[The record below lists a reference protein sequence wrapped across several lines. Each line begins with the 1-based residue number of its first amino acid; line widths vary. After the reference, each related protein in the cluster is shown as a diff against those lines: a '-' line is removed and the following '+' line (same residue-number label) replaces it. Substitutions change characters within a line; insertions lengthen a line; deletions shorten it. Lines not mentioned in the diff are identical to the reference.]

1 MKGGDWLWAV
11 GGLAVVGVLTG
22 GTGSALGALAGKS
35 TLHPGQRERC
45 GWVGVFCHCG
55 RAGEDGGLPPIF
67 PTRNGVLSRTFERA
81 GFERIVSERL
91 GTILRY
97 GSAAEALEAAFAGG
111 PVALAYSRFNHNARG
126 SACGIP

>member
-1 MKGGDWLWAV
+1 MSFAIVDARVKTQVCPLFFQ
-11 GGLAVVGVLTG
+11 LRTG
-22 GTGSALGALAGKS
+22 FSHRS
-35 TLHPGQRERC
+35 
-45 GWVGVFCHCG
+45 
-55 RAGEDGGLPPIF
+55 
-67 PTRNGVLSRTFERA
+67 FERA